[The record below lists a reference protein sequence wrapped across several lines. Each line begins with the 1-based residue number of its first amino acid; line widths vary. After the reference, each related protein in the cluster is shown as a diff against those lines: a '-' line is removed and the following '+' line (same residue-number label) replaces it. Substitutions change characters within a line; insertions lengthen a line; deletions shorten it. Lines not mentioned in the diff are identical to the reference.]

1 MLMSSPA
8 LPNVTSSFSS
18 LVFFY
23 DPIHKQVQFSNFSP
37 QLFFGSPVNME
48 NEFPFSSLSDGKDAL
63 DIDREWQTCLQLR
76 EEQSHDFWFQKK
88 LGDET
93 GIIFHFHATGVRME
107 NEGAPSLS
115 ILFSAEKT
123 AAGKDA
129 AWMIELNRLRTTLD
143 RYKTEYAEFIDIA
156 AHNLD
161 APLRKL
167 SVLVDRVTA
176 KYGDSKDVEAQGYV
190 NRVRNCISDMRALID
205 SLATLSRIT
214 SGATKPMHCNMQLI
228 VEQQL
233 QELRAMV
240 HETKATITTKHL
252 PIIEGDPSQYSE
264 LISQLLHNSLR
275 FTRPGAPPET
285 HIRGSVATEKEKRI
299 HGLAPEQEYY
309 KIEIKDNGIGFRQEY
324 AEKIFRPFF
333 RLHGK
338 SEYPGNGIGL
348 ALCKRIV
355 DNHRG
360 IIYAEGVENEGSRF
374 VLLLPQTLN

>member
-8 LPNVTSSFSS
+8 SPTVASSFSS

-37 QLFFGSPVNME
+37 ELFFGSPVNME
-48 NEFPFSSLSDGKDAL
+48 NDFPFSSLSDGNEAL
-63 DIDREWQTCLQLR
+63 NIDREWQTCLQLR
-76 EEQSHDFWFQKK
+76 EEQTHDFWFQKK
-88 LGDET
+88 IGEET
-93 GIIFHFHATGVRME
+93 GIIFHFHAAGVRME
-107 NEGAPSLS
+107 NESGSSLS

-129 AWMIELNRLRTTLD
+129 AWMIELNRLRNALD
-143 RYKTEYAEFIDIA
+143 RYKSEYAEFIDIA

-167 SVLVDRVTA
+167 SVLVDRITA
-176 KYGDSKDVEAQGYV
+176 KYGDSKDAEAQGYV
-190 NRVRNCISDMRALID
+190 NRVKACLTDMRSLID

-214 SGATKPMHCNMQLI
+214 SGATKPVSCNIQLI
-228 VEQQL
+228 VEQQW
-233 QELRAMV
+233 QELRGMV
-240 HETKATITTKHL
+240 NVSKATITTKQL

-264 LISQLLHNSLR
+264 LLNQLLCNSLR
-275 FTRPGAPPET
+275 FARSGQPAE
-285 HIRGSVATEKEKRI
+285 IQVRGSMATEKEKRV
-299 HGLAPEQEYY
+299 HGLAPGQEYY
-309 KIEIKDNGIGFRQEY
+309 KIEIRDNGIGFRQEY

-360 IIYAEGVENEGSRF
+360 IIYAEGVENEGSHF